1 MNPRLAHLLTR
12 LYPRPWR
19 ERYGEE
25 FKAFLQM
32 ENAGLRMVANVVWSA
47 FSEHI
52 FPLRG
57 LKMNRLSQ
65 SLAAILC
72 AYLAVIAAGI
82 NFYATIDD
90 STLATVMRTHP
101 GLTTAWNV
109 VALGSVLALMGAFAV
124 LVPLVLGALR
134 FALSQKR
141 RDILIR
147 LLVPPVAA
155 IALFV
160 WVVGGSFFLGG
171 WAPAPWAIRGD
182 WTASPLWPSLQMRWA
197 LGSFTAVLG
206 VFLLVAS
213 SISVYQAIQRTRFDE
228 MRFAIMHRLV
238 ALHPLQFARVPAI
251 VTTAAISIM
260 TVGILA
266 WGLIANL
273 DATAAFHAY
282 FGPLHTTAFVSWIGS
297 AAVFAASSIVA
308 LRRSTSLL
316 RPDQLA

>member
-1 MNPRLAHLLTR
+1 MNPRLAHLLMR

-25 FKAFLQM
+25 FEAFLQT
-32 ENAGLRMVANVVWSA
+32 ENGGRRAVANVIWSA
-47 FSEHI
+47 LSEHI

-57 LKMNRLSQ
+57 LKMNQLSR

-72 AYLAVIAAGI
+72 AYLAVIAAGL

-90 STLATVMRTHP
+90 STLATAMRTHP
-101 GLTTAWNV
+101 GLSTAWNV
-109 VALGSVLALMGAFAV
+109 VAAGSVLALMGAFAM

-147 LLVPPVAA
+147 ILVGPVAA
-155 IALFV
+155 IALFA

-182 WTASPLWPSLQMRWA
+182 WTASTHWPSLQARWA
-197 LGSFTAVLG
+197 LGSFTAALA
-206 VFLLVAS
+206 VFLLIAT

-228 MRFAIMHRLV
+228 IRFTILDRLV
-238 ALHPLQFARVPAI
+238 ALQPLQFARVPAI
-251 VTTAAISIM
+251 VTTAAISVM
-260 TVGILA
+260 TIGILA

-273 DATAAFHAY
+273 DATVAFHAY
-282 FGPLHTTAFVSWIGS
+282 FGPLHTTAFVSWIAS
-297 AAVFAASSIVA
+297 AGVFAASSIVA
-308 LRRSTSLL
+308 LRRSSSLL
-316 RPDQLA
+316 RPGQLA